1 MVRQVQDAMCVTS
14 AFWHCSYA
22 RNVRLGLSDAMRC
35 CRCRLSV
42 AVSLTR
48 AFGAAGSLICA
59 ALDMTVL
66 TVSAR
71 DIGTDRGLQ
80 GDKVPPNWLEPNSGT
95 IGVFTGFVVVTE
107 AWQSGVRSGY
117 CW

>member
-35 CRCRLSV
+35 RLSV

-59 ALDMTVL
+59 ALDRAVL

-71 DIGTDRGLQ
+71 DIGADRGLQ

-95 IGVFTGFVVVTE
+95 VGVSTGFCR
-107 AWQSGVRSGY
+107 G
-117 CW
+117 